1 MNHDVMPFFSELLSL
16 RFFFHLMMQTITGAM
31 STLNPPIPL
40 ERPENQA
47 RVDYIQ
53 DYASG
58 NYYMNIKCCQ
68 QNRFFIPMFV
78 VAFRQDL
85 SLIIHR
91 SFMSTQKNF
100 GKIVVFNKPLIDRMN
115 IN

>member
-1 MNHDVMPFFSELLSL
+1 
-16 RFFFHLMMQTITGAM
+16 M

-40 ERPENQA
+40 EKPDNQA

-58 NYYMNIKCCQ
+58 EGEHQLSHYKY
-68 QNRFFIPMFV
+68 RFHDRFV
-78 VAFRQDL
+78 SLCYVQGPTSTIRPSSTRTLRSCGTIVAYSKR
-85 SLIIHR
+85 
-91 SFMSTQKNF
+91 MT
-100 GKIVVFNKPLIDRMN
+100 DRMS

>member
-1 MNHDVMPFFSELLSL
+1 
-16 RFFFHLMMQTITGAM
+16 M

-40 ERPENQA
+40 EKPDNQA

-58 NYYMNIKCCQ
+58 ENHSQSVAQRLLESHVICNK
-68 QNRFFIPMFV
+68 FAFV
-78 VAFRQDL
+78 QGPISTIRPSSTRTPRSCGTTVAY
-85 SLIIHR
+85 
-91 SFMSTQKNF
+91 
-100 GKIVVFNKPLIDRMN
+100 NKPMTDPMS